1 MSDDLISIQNLIYEI
16 RGQKV
21 MLDKDLATLYEV
33 KTKSLNQAVKRNI
46 MRFPVNFMF
55 QLEKEEWKTLRSQN
69 VTFKNDR
76 RKFLPYAFTE
86 QGVAMLS
93 SVLHSERAI
102 QINIQIMNI
111 FVAMRKLAIDNKEIA
126 RQLSE
131 LEKYFIQHCKDNK
144 EDLKNIYS
152 AIELLMDRT
161 RPSKIGFD
169 IK

>member
-102 QINIQIMNI
+102 QINIQIMNT

>member
-102 QINIQIMNI
+102 QINIQIMNT

-144 EDLKNIYS
+144 EDLKKIYS